1 MEQQV
6 RVWGELYRNT
16 LVCVDSCKYGTLQ
29 GKFFHPYLEA
39 GEGFRSLSELV
50 LKLEHVMDEMDF
62 PKATVQLRDFSG
74 VSGASPGVAIP
85 WEPTVEPAGQK
96 QKGVLGTFYVRI
108 LFRQNASWQ
117 GTVTW
122 AETRQQVN
130 YRSVLELMNLL
141 DSAIR

>member
-29 GKFFHPYLEA
+29 GQFIHPYLEA

-62 PKATVQLRDFSG
+62 PQCAGTD
-74 VSGASPGVAIP
+74 AS
-85 WEPTVEPAGQK
+85 AGQRDKVTIKNWRVRRFCQK
-96 QKGVLGTFYVRI
+96 Q
-108 LFRQNASWQ
+108 
-117 GTVTW
+117 
-122 AETRQQVN
+122 
-130 YRSVLELMNLL
+130 
-141 DSAIR
+141 